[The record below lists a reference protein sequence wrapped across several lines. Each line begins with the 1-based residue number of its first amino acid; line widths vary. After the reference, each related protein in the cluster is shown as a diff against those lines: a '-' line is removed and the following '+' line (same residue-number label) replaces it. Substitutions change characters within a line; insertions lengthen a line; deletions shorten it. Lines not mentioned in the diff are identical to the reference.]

1 MYRARLN
8 KVLRVRNQNAAIAYQ
23 RKLKVM
29 HQSYTN
35 ILLIKKPLVDLLS
48 TFFDGASIQPNVG
61 VKNSELCM
69 KCSSSMIMTSLV
81 GDIARMI
88 QY

>member
-1 MYRARLN
+1 MNRTRLN

-35 ILLIKKPLVDLLS
+35 ILQSDKETMLVDLSS
-48 TFFDGASIQPNVG
+48 TFLMGPVYSQTFGSKTLNYV
-61 VKNSELCM
+61 
-69 KCSSSMIMTSLV
+69 
-81 GDIARMI
+81 
-88 QY
+88 

>member
-1 MYRARLN
+1 MNRTRLN

-35 ILLIKKPLVDLLS
+35 ILMLVDLSS
-48 TFFDGASIQPNVG
+48 TFFDGAGIQPNVW
-61 VKNSELCM
+61 VKNSELYM
-69 KCSSSMIMTSLV
+69 KCSSSMNITSLV